1 MGDIDNFALDPD
13 ELDAV
18 IADLERS
25 EAALDSITS
34 DLESQMRALHD
45 EWEGL
50 AAQAHDEAHA
60 QWTAGMVAM
69 RQAMSDLRAAAR
81 AAHGNYTAAGDANLS
96 MWRSMQ

>member
-1 MGDIDNFALDPD
+1 MADVDSFSLDPD

-18 IADLERS
+18 IGDLERT
-25 EAALDSITS
+25 EAALNTITS
-34 DLESQMRALHD
+34 DLETQRRALHD

-50 AAQAHDEAHA
+50 AAQAHSEAHA

-81 AAHGNYTAAGDANLS
+81 AAHDNYAAAGDANLA
-96 MWRSMQ
+96 MWRSLQ